1 MKAAIANPAVF
12 AGLLAGL
19 ATIVFSAGF
28 LRRTGPCAK
37 PSGQIMKKINN
48 NANSVDM
55 KTNKRCN
62 GVYSG
67 RTLTAWRTQQA
78 FIAWWQRLYSLHVEN
93 HLAGVLLDKIQL
105 QGLVIALP
113 VVKLCVVELAI
124 VSKMACHAICQPR
137 FAFFVFEISVQNKR
151 MISKTNEVSN
161 LVIRI

>member
-1 MKAAIANPAVF
+1 
-12 AGLLAGL
+12 
-19 ATIVFSAGF
+19 
-28 LRRTGPCAK
+28 
-37 PSGQIMKKINN
+37 
-48 NANSVDM
+48 M

-124 VSKMACHAICQPR
+124 VPKMACHAICQPR
-137 FAFFVFEISVQNKR
+137 LAFFVFEISVQNKR
-151 MISKTNEVSN
+151 MISNANEVSN